1 MTEIS
6 NTNSVLTTGEVA
18 MICKVAARTVSKWID
33 CGRLDGYRIPGSR
46 DRRVT
51 RDALGNFMR
60 KHGLPLTGFAEAVGQ
75 GMLLIV
81 DANATTGQTLR
92 DVIVQETKREV
103 FIVRGAFEA
112 GVLCERSRPSAII
125 VDCNIGVSEAA
136 GLASWLRCEKRNARV
151 VATGEALTAADETT
165 LIRAGVGAIVRKPC
179 TVRAI
184 LSALE
189 NRMSQAG

>member
-1 MTEIS
+1 MTDIPNS
-6 NTNSVLTTGEVA
+6 NSVLTTGEVA
-18 MICKVAARTVSKWID
+18 ILCKVAARTVSKWID
-33 CGRLDGYRIPGSR
+33 CGRMEGYRIPGSR

-51 RDALGNFMR
+51 QAALENFMR
-60 KHGLPLTGFAEAVGQ
+60 KHGLPLTGFAAAAGQ

-81 DANATTGQTLR
+81 DSNATTAQTLR

-112 GVLCERSRPSAII
+112 GVLCERSRPSAIV
-125 VDCNIGVSEAA
+125 VDCNIGVNEAA
-136 GLASWLRCEKRNARV
+136 GLASWLRCEKRATRV
-151 VATGEALTAADETT
+151 VAIGETLTADDDAT
-165 LIRAGVGAIVRKPC
+165 LMRAGVGAIVRKPC

-189 NRMSQAG
+189 NHMSKAG

>member
-1 MTEIS
+1 MTETFNI
-6 NTNSVLTTGEVA
+6 NSVLTTGEVA
-18 MICKVAARTVSKWID
+18 VICKVAARTVSKWID

-51 RDALGNFMR
+51 REALENFMR

-81 DANATTGQTLR
+81 DANANTGQTLR

-125 VDCNIGVSEAA
+125 VDCNIGVNEAA
-136 GLASWLRCEKRNARV
+136 GLASWLRCENRATRV
-151 VATGEALTAADETT
+151 VAIGETLTAADDVT
-165 LIRAGVGAIVRKPC
+165 LMRAGVGAIVRKPC

-184 LSALE
+184 LTALE

>member
-1 MTEIS
+1 MTEIV

-18 MICKVAARTVSKWID
+18 VICKVAARTVSKWID

-51 RDALGNFMR
+51 RASLENFMR

-125 VDCNIGVSEAA
+125 VDCNIGVNEAA
-136 GLASWLRCEKRNARV
+136 GLASWLRCEKRAARV
-151 VATGEALTAADETT
+151 VATGEALTAADEAT

-179 TVRAI
+179 TVRSI
-184 LSALE
+184 LLALE

>member
-1 MTEIS
+1 MTNIAT
-6 NTNSVLTTGEVA
+6 TNSVLTTGEVA
-18 MICKVAARTVSKWID
+18 IHCKVAARTVSKWID
-33 CGRLDGYRIPGSR
+33 CGRLEGYRIPGSR

-51 RDALGNFMR
+51 RDALENFMR
-60 KHGLPLTGFAEAVGQ
+60 KHGLPLAGFAATVE

-81 DANATTGQTLR
+81 DANAATSQTLR

-103 FIVRGAFEA
+103 LIVRGAFEA
-112 GVLCERSRPSAII
+112 GVLCERSRPSAIL

-136 GLASWLRCEKRNARV
+136 GLASWLRCEKRATRV
-151 VATGEALTAADETT
+151 VATGESMTVADEAT
-165 LIRAGVGAIVRKPC
+165 LMCAGVGAIVRKPC

-189 NRMSQAG
+189 HRMSQAC